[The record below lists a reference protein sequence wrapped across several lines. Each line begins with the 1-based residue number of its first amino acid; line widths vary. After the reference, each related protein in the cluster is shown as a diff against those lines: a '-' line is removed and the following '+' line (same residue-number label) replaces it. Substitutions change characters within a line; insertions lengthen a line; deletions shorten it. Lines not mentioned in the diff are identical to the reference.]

1 MASPE
6 EAAAAAA
13 ASPTVVLSGSNR
25 QEGVVIQELS
35 SPPLQGWKKKKI
47 GGIPTGKDVSYITP
61 DGEEISSKRQ
71 LQKHL
76 KGHPGCPTGA
86 NFDWTSGES
95 RRRSLRLSSRGRM
108 SSDHSEAELPVT
120 KRSKQVVHETVQD
133 SISPVVGGIGR
144 KGRAKKLTLAASLA
158 GNEEEM
164 EDVTKDT
171 VSVEQIQATE
181 EKAVVEKSNG
191 QQMQASVTAED
202 KIVKDTQGEKGVN
215 TAADE
220 PVKMDVDVPPPS
232 INGHTLEVDK
242 DTLKDGAI
250 KDLKA
255 DMEVSAVAT
264 KVQNLTSDHEK
275 KHDASE
281 VSMKEP
287 AVHGFTIQNE
297 EKAEVDGQGTQ
308 VAVPALSAEL
318 IPKSS
323 AVEELMATEQ
333 KSEVKFVEEIL
344 SEQITNF
351 LTDELCD
358 EDENVNG
365 GDMDTLVDHKPQ
377 ELKAVELP
385 QPQGI
390 HALVDDSALFGGG
403 AKPQEEE
410 VPCMLPDAPY
420 PVGIS
425 T

>member
-1 MASPE
+1 M
-6 EAAAAAA
+6 
-13 ASPTVVLSGSNR
+13 LSC
-25 QEGVVIQELS
+25 ID
-35 SPPLQGWKKKKI
+35 
-47 GGIPTGKDVSYITP
+47 T
-61 DGEEISSKRQ
+61 
-71 LQKHL
+71 
-76 KGHPGCPTGA
+76 
-86 NFDWTSGES
+86 
-95 RRRSLRLSSRGRM
+95 
-108 SSDHSEAELPVT
+108 
-120 KRSKQVVHETVQD
+120 
-133 SISPVVGGIGR
+133 
-144 KGRAKKLTLAASLA
+144 AKKLTLAASLA

-242 DTLKDGAI
+242 DTVKDGAI

-297 EKAEVDGQGTQ
+297 EKAEVDGQGEYHTR
-308 VAVPALSAEL
+308 S
-318 IPKSS
+318 
-323 AVEELMATEQ
+323 LMIMLATLE
-333 KSEVKFVEEIL
+333 
-344 SEQITNF
+344 
-351 LTDELCD
+351 
-358 EDENVNG
+358 
-365 GDMDTLVDHKPQ
+365 H
-377 ELKAVELP
+377 
-385 QPQGI
+385 
-390 HALVDDSALFGGG
+390 
-403 AKPQEEE
+403 
-410 VPCMLPDAPY
+410 
-420 PVGIS
+420 
-425 T
+425 